1 MPSATRTTR
10 LAPARPYDLRA
21 SASGASGGTRR
32 WEGQVLRIALAT
44 PAGPARAAVAQR
56 PDGDLDVAVRG
67 PDADA
72 AIDALRFVL
81 ALDDDHAPF
90 LRRARHDPR
99 LAATALR
106 HAGYRPARTGTVAHA
121 VLAAA
126 CGQLVTGAEAARMQA
141 AITRVAMLTDDD
153 GLVTPPDAAALLAVS
168 TARMAATGLA
178 ARRATAV
185 RRLLRGFDVERL
197 RALPTPAATARIT
210 RDPWLGEWSAGVIC
224 TEGLGRFDA
233 PVLGDLGLMR
243 IVARETGVW
252 PQPEATRALV
262 EGYDEWAGLAA
273 MYLLRH
279 PHARS
284 KTGVLA
290 ARAA

>member
-1 MPSATRTTR
+1 M
-10 LAPARPYDLRA
+10 
-21 SASGASGGTRR
+21 
-32 WEGQVLRIALAT
+32 ALAT

-67 PDADA
+67 ADTDA
-72 AIDALRFVL
+72 ALDALRFVL
-81 ALDDDHAPF
+81 AIDADHAPF
-90 LRRARHDPR
+90 LRMARHDPR
-99 LAATALR
+99 LASTAVR
-106 HAGYRPARTGTVAHA
+106 HEGYRPARTGSVAQA

-141 AITRVAMLTDDD
+141 AITRMAMPPGDD
-153 GLVTPPDAAALLAVS
+153 GLVTPPDAAALLRVS
-168 TARMAATGLA
+168 AARMTSTGLA

-185 RRLLRGFDVERL
+185 RRLLRGLDVERL
-197 RALPTPAATARIT
+197 RAVDTPAAIARIT
-210 RDPWLGEWSAGVIC
+210 RDPWMGAWSAGVIC

-233 PVLGDLGLMR
+233 PVVGDLGLMR
-243 IVARETGVW
+243 IVARETGTW
-252 PQPEATRALV
+252 PEPDDTRALV
-262 EGYDEWAGLAA
+262 EDYGEWAGLAA